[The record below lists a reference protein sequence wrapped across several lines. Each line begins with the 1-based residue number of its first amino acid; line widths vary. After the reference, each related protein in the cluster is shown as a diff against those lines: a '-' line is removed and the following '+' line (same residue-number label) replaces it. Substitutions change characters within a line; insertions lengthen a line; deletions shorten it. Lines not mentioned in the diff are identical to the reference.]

1 MLPNFKPARG
11 HNLPLSLRRRHQCQ
25 ILSFPLEAQADNS
38 SLSMYLAINITAS
51 EEAEPVDTEILCPS
65 NPTLFFLR
73 LFITNTAADV
83 ETLM

>member
-1 MLPNFKPARG
+1 
-11 HNLPLSLRRRHQCQ
+11 
-25 ILSFPLEAQADNS
+25 
-38 SLSMYLAINITAS
+38 MYLAINITAS
-51 EEAEPVDTEILCPS
+51 EEAVLEPVDTEILCPS